1 VPKTVKQKYEPEGV
15 ISLGHIDNR
24 AKRKVAKLFL
34 SHLWFV
40 WRQMEGASD
49 RFAVRAAARPQG
61 RSAPELAAEKRGS
74 SAIVLRNAEPEER
87 IKK

>member
-1 VPKTVKQKYEPEGV
+1 MSAKTVKQKYEPEGV

-40 WRQMEGASD
+40 WGQMEWLPTDSPYAQQLGH
-49 RFAVRAAARPQG
+49 RVVPPPNWPL
-61 RSAPELAAEKRGS
+61 RSAT
-74 SAIVLRNAEPEER
+74 EPGKE
-87 IKK
+87 